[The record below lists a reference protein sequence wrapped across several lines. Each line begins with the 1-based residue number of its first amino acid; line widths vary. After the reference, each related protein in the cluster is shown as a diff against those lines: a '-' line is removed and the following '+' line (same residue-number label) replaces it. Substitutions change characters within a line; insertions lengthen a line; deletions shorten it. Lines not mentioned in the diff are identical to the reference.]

1 MAELEHLITSNIH
14 DGIIKAFEHSE
25 QSENHRD
32 AKAHQREFFLL
43 KFNKAEYGSNEGSR
57 PLFDNSWSFQHN
69 ARCADRLSVI
79 LTLDQDNWRN
89 HVMRLYLRVLVQMSG
104 SSRSGPSGVVHF
116 LLPSICILLKRRTR
130 LKTGWRHE
138 HLIKSQIDQQ
148 QNEQWLRQW
157 MLGREFHKAT
167 NTFTFTCFIF
177 VVFFIYVLVFCWEQA
192 LFFMNAAITFT
203 QIHAFIPWSCS
214 AITIWSAVHGA
225 LEIRA
230 LLKGTTEVV
239 MREG

>member
-89 HVMRLYLRVLVQMSG
+89 HVMPLYLRVLVHVSG

-116 LLPSICILLKRRTR
+116 LLPSICLLLKRRTR

-157 MLGREFHKAT
+157 MLGHEFHKAT

-192 LFFMNAAITFT
+192 LFFMNAVITFT

-214 AITIWSAVHGA
+214 AITIWSAVHWA
-225 LEIRA
+225 LEVRA

>member
-43 KFNKAEYGSNEGSR
+43 KFNIAEYGSNEGSR

-89 HVMRLYLRVLVQMSG
+89 HVMRLYLRVLVHVSG

-116 LLPSICILLKRRTR
+116 LLPSICLLLKRRTR
-130 LKTGWRHE
+130 LKTEERHE
-138 HLIKSQIDQQ
+138 STSLNLKLISNK
-148 QNEQWLRQW
+148 
-157 MLGREFHKAT
+157 
-167 NTFTFTCFIF
+167 
-177 VVFFIYVLVFCWEQA
+177 
-192 LFFMNAAITFT
+192 MN
-203 QIHAFIPWSCS
+203 SD
-214 AITIWSAVHGA
+214 
-225 LEIRA
+225 
-230 LLKGTTEVV
+230 
-239 MREG
+239 